1 MRDTTGY
8 VGYMLVF
15 EHRERGRVFLVIIKL
30 WLLMLT
36 LAPRIDGARFYNQKI
51 HLLPASYTHDLG
63 VFNALLNT
71 FRGKSVHIDSL
82 LFFIALTETATASI
96 SPRIEITFLAYT

>member
-36 LAPRIDGARFYNQKI
+36 LAPGIDGARFYN
-51 HLLPASYTHDLG
+51 
-63 VFNALLNT
+63 
-71 FRGKSVHIDSL
+71 
-82 LFFIALTETATASI
+82 
-96 SPRIEITFLAYT
+96 